1 MSVVAVVSAKGG
13 AGKRTVAANLALVPA
28 RHGRTAPAVNSRR
41 AARHATNGAPSA
53 NREAALAAQAVRVVP
68 GGDDRRVPAPSRSA
82 RKPGMNR
89 LMALPPRVAPVRPI
103 MLCVEIR

>member
-13 AGKRTVAANLALVPA
+13 AGKRIVAHLALVPA
-28 RHGRTAPAVNSRR
+28 RHGRTAPAVNSGR

-53 NREAALAAQAVRVVP
+53 NREAALAAQAVRMVP
-68 GGDDRRVPAPSRSA
+68 CAEDRRVPAPARSA

-89 LMALPPRVAPVRPI
+89 LMALPPRVAPVPPLV
-103 MLCVEIR
+103 LCAQIR